1 MNPQRRIWLT
11 GASSGIGLALAELLA
26 ADGHRLALTARRR
39 EPLLTLAARYP
50 GQILVIS
57 ADLTDRDAVA
67 EAVEHIDASWGGLDW
82 AILNAG
88 ACEYMELPTF
98 SASLVERV
106 MQVNVLATAN
116 CIEAALPLLRRGS
129 QPRLIAVGSSVT
141 YLPLPRAEAYGAS
154 KAALRYLMQ
163 SLELDLADEGIAT
176 TLVSPGFV
184 DTPMTAANDF
194 PMPMQISSTKAA
206 QRILIGLERG
216 QREIRFPGRF
226 IVVLRLLAALPDWLR
241 VALTRR
247 RRTSATR
254 HQEVH

>member
-1 MNPQRRIWLT
+1 MNLQRRIWLT

-26 ADGHRLALTARRR
+26 AEGHRLALTARRR
-39 EPLLTLAARYP
+39 DPLLALASRYP
-50 GQILVIS
+50 GQVLVIT
-57 ADLTDRDAVA
+57 ADLTDRHAVQ
-67 EAVEHIDASWGGLDW
+67 EAGERIEAIWGGLDW

-88 ACEYMELPTF
+88 ACEYMELPAF

-116 CIEAALPLLRRGS
+116 CIEAALPLLRHGE
-129 QPRLIAVGSSVT
+129 QPRLVAVGSSVT

-184 DTPMTAANDF
+184 ETPMTASNDF
-194 PMPMQISSTKAA
+194 PMPMQLTSKKAA

-226 IVVLRLLAALPDWLR
+226 IFVLRLLAALPDWLR

-247 RRTSATR
+247 RREAAR
-254 HQEVH
+254 QQETH

>member
-1 MNPQRRIWLT
+1 MNLQRRIWLT

-26 ADGHRLALTARRR
+26 AEGHRLALTARRR
-39 EPLLTLAARYP
+39 EPLLELAARYP
-50 GQILVIS
+50 GQILVIT
-57 ADLTDRDAVA
+57 ADLTDRDAIGEIA
-67 EAVEHIDASWGGLDW
+67 EQIDAAWGALDW

-88 ACEYMELPTF
+88 ACEYMELPAF

-116 CIEAALPLLRRGS
+116 CIEAALPLLRRGT
-129 QPRLIAVGSSVT
+129 QPRLVAVGSSVT

-163 SLELDLADEGIAT
+163 SLELDLVDEGIAT

-184 DTPMTAANDF
+184 ETPMTANNDF
-194 PMPMQISSTKAA
+194 PMPMQLTSARAA

-216 QREIRFPGRF
+216 KREIRFPGPF
-226 IVVLRLLAALPDWLR
+226 IAILRLVAALPGWLR
-241 VALTRR
+241 VALTKRK
-247 RRTSATR
+247 TGAASQ
-254 HQEVH
+254 HQETN

>member
-1 MNPQRRIWLT
+1 MNLQRRIWLT

-26 ADGHRLALTARRR
+26 AEGHRLALTARRR
-39 EPLLTLAARYP
+39 EPLLELATRYP
-50 GQILVIS
+50 GQILVIT
-57 ADLTDRDAVA
+57 ADLTDRDAIGEIA
-67 EAVEHIDASWGGLDW
+67 EQIDAAWGALDW

-88 ACEYMELPTF
+88 ACEYMELPAF

-116 CIEAALPLLRRGS
+116 CIEAALPLLRRGT
-129 QPRLIAVGSSVT
+129 QPRLVAVGSSVT

-163 SLELDLADEGIAT
+163 SLELDLVDEGIAT

-184 DTPMTAANDF
+184 ETPMTGNNDF
-194 PMPMQISSTKAA
+194 PMPMQLTSAQAA

-216 QREIRFPGRF
+216 KREIRFPGPF
-226 IVVLRLLAALPDWLR
+226 IAILRLMAALPGWLR
-241 VALTRR
+241 VALTKRKTGAASQR
-247 RRTSATR
+247 
-254 HQEVH
+254 QETN